1 MFKNYFFLGL
11 ISGLFSSLVCLIY
24 AKVYAGIIVDFSE
37 ATSYMQLLSFSLMIT
52 IGGCLL
58 KFVMT
63 KIIPNAALSQVL
75 FNILLSG
82 TSILLVFLVLKM
94 DDPEFK
100 DENAAAMIDYFK
112 GYLMPILFVPA
123 LSYFSLRPL
132 FVKSL

>member
-11 ISGLFSSLVCLIY
+11 ISGLFSSLICLIY
-24 AKVYAGIIVDFSE
+24 GKVYAGIIVDFSE
-37 ATSYMQLLSFSLMIT
+37 ATGYMHLLSFSLMIT
-52 IGGCLL
+52 IGACLL
-58 KFVMT
+58 NFVMT
-63 KIIPNAALSQVL
+63 KIIPNATLSQVL

-82 TSILLVFLVLKM
+82 TSILLVFLALKQN
-94 DDPEFK
+94 DPEFK

-123 LSYFSLRPL
+123 LSYFSFRPL